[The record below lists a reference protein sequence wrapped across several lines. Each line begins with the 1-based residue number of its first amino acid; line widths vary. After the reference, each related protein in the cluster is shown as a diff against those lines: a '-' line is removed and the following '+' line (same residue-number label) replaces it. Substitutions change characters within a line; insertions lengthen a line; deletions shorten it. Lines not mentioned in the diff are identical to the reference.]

1 MRKKKNTSFPDLSCP
16 GPKECVVLITY
27 RKVERPRPGD
37 DVSVAAEPKAQVII
51 HDQKGYVL
59 TFCSYFR
66 HKLEQNLD
74 LTL

>member
-27 RKVERPRPGD
+27 RKVERPRPGG

-51 HDQKGYVL
+51 HD
-59 TFCSYFR
+59 
-66 HKLEQNLD
+66 
-74 LTL
+74 